1 MELLE
6 KNILEKKMFLLQSI
20 IEINDEITLKNVES
34 VLEMSQIEKY
44 RNNLKPFSLDEFY
57 DILDNAQADILNNRL
72 ISNEDLDIEIDK
84 WN

>member
-1 MELLE
+1 
-6 KNILEKKMFLLQSI
+6 MFLLQSI